1 MRPRMWANMEPI
13 MRPSS
18 SGTMN
23 VRMGLRPPGS
33 SVSHEMSRSP
43 NQVIAAVRG
52 IGVAVMTSRCGTTSF
67 LVRRDSRCSTPNRC
81 CSSMTTSARFG
92 AWNVLENAACVATMM
107 HGSPLAASARA
118 RRRAASFMP
127 PVSRM
132 TGTCRVFASDCACAA
147 PSCFPLHA
155 PLCFT
160 GCFTAVRP
168 LASPS
173 SAADSVAL
181 IRSAGSLGD
190 RASRDGSSPVWTPS
204 IAQSMA
210 LMVA

>member
-107 HGSPLAASARA
+107 HGAPLAASARA

-147 PSCFPLHA
+147 PSCFPLRA

-160 GCFTAVRP
+160 GCFTAAGP
-168 LASPS
+168 
-173 SAADSVAL
+173 AAAGATPERAL
-181 IRSAGSLGD
+181 FCVIPGP
-190 RASRDGSSPVWTPS
+190 SPVSTPS

>member
-1 MRPRMWANMEPI
+1 

-107 HGSPLAASARA
+107 HGSPLAASASAAAGGQFHAAGQQDDRHVP
-118 RRRAASFMP
+118 RVRVRLRVRRAVLFPTARP
-127 PVSRM
+127 
-132 TGTCRVFASDCACAA
+132 TVFHGMFHGRA
-147 PSCFPLHA
+147 
-155 PLCFT
+155 
-160 GCFTAVRP
+160 P

-173 SAADSVAL
+173 SAADSAAL

-190 RASRDGSSPVWTPS
+190 RASRDGSSPVSTPS